1 MGTLSRCLPKSLVVR
16 IYALYSATLLFFFG
30 GGLALFYQYQF
41 ALQLEAAQ
49 QSATMMIEVV
59 AHTLTDSAVIGDY
72 DTIKRTLDKAIL
84 RSQFASATFIDISG
98 GRLYSESRM
107 PPEAPAPDWLR
118 SRIAQHLYEIN
129 RVIQAGGRDYGVLR
143 LNFDVDVI
151 AGSLWL
157 LFRNALL
164 MTLLAFS
171 GGLALI
177 WFPLKHWLG
186 ALDRVRHFDE
196 SIAIGQRPGDAGLLA
211 DLPLEFRPMFDVLNQ
226 TATRLAHELAM
237 REKALV
243 SLREVL
249 AGLRAL
255 PASQDTPTDD
265 DIEAV
270 TAAISRLVAEREVGR
285 IELEQARDAAEA
297 ASRAKS
303 DFLANMSHEIRTPM
317 NGIIGMTELA
327 LGTQL
332 TDEQR
337 DYLDVVSASANALLT
352 IINDILDFSKI
363 EAGKLGIESIAF
375 DLPGLVR
382 EILRPLTVKG
392 EEKGLVVKSVIEPGV
407 PPNVLG
413 DPVRVRQVLLNL
425 LSNAFKFTEH
435 GEVEL
440 TLRREAGAG
449 SEHGWLCFAVRD
461 TGIGIAPQARQY
473 IFDAF
478 SQEDT
483 STTRKFGGTGLGL
496 SISRRLV
503 ELMGGELR
511 LDSEPGCGSTFSF
524 TLPCRPVEVLQAVAR
539 APQVFSP
546 AAVTG
551 LRVLLVEDNRVNQ
564 RLASR
569 LLEKRGYEA
578 SVAENGQIALAAL
591 EQGRFDAVL
600 MDMQMPV
607 MDGIEATR
615 RIRENEAAGGLARI
629 PIIAMTANAMQGDR
643 ERCIEAGMDDY
654 ITKPINAS
662 DLFHLLETWTTGRLG
677 AAAEG

>member
-1 MGTLSRCLPKSLVVR
+1 MQ
-16 IYALYSATLLFFFG
+16 AT
-30 GGLALFYQYQF
+30 
-41 ALQLEAAQ
+41 E
-49 QSATMMIEVV
+49 
-59 AHTLTDSAVIGDY
+59 
-72 DTIKRTLDKAIL
+72 K
-84 RSQFASATFIDISG
+84 
-98 GRLYSESRM
+98 
-107 PPEAPAPDWLR
+107 
-118 SRIAQHLYEIN
+118 
-129 RVIQAGGRDYGVLR
+129 
-143 LNFDVDVI
+143 
-151 AGSLWL
+151 
-157 LFRNALL
+157 
-164 MTLLAFS
+164 LLAS
-171 GGLALI
+171 
-177 WFPLKHWLG
+177 
-186 ALDRVRHFDE
+186 
-196 SIAIGQRPGDAGLLA
+196 
-211 DLPLEFRPMFDVLNQ
+211 
-226 TATRLAHELAM
+226 
-237 REKALV
+237 KA
-243 SLREVL
+243 SLRE
-249 AGLRAL
+249 AK
-255 PASQDTPTDD
+255 
-265 DIEAV
+265 E
-270 TAAISRLVAEREVGR
+270 
-285 IELEQARDAAEA
+285 AAEA
-297 ASRAKS
+297 ATEAKS

-382 EILRPLTVKG
+382 ETLRPLTVKG

-425 LSNAFKFTEH
+425 LSNAFKFTER

-440 TLRREAGAG
+440 TVRREAGAG
-449 SEHGWLCFAVRD
+449 PEHGWLRFAVRD

-524 TLPCRPVEVLQAVAR
+524 TLPCRPVEVLQAVAL

-654 ITKPINAS
+654 ITKPIAQAN
-662 DLFHLLETWTTGRLG
+662 LLATLSQWKPAG
-677 AAAEG
+677 